1 MAEFMVLTPQLESL
15 YKELKRRIHRLQS
28 GGTVDSI
35 INVGADPGN
44 QIGASFQALKSLALR
59 YDKNNSLAKL
69 LWADRKR
76 EEQIVALF
84 LFDEQITQKQ
94 MLALLEH
101 CVNYEVAEYAGSQW
115 LVNRDNVN
123 AILQD
128 SLECENVMVQV
139 ALIAT
144 SARLL
149 MLHER
154 GLKSADSIAKQY
166 ILRSYGD
173 DYLEF
178 MAERYRFKYV

>member
-1 MAEFMVLTPQLESL
+1 MTEFMVLTPQLESL

-59 YDKNNSLAKL
+59 YDKNNALAKL
-69 LWADRKR
+69 LWADKKR

-84 LFDEQITQKQ
+84 LFDERIACVQI
-94 MLALLEH
+94 LSLLER

-115 LVNRDNVN
+115 LVNRDDINV
-123 AILQD
+123 ILQE
-128 SLECENVMVQV
+128 SVNCGNVMVQV
-139 ALIAT
+139 ALIAA

-154 GLKSADSIAKQY
+154 GLKNADSVAKQY

>member
-59 YDKNNSLAKL
+59 YDKNNALAKL

-84 LFDEQITQKQ
+84 LFDENITPKQIIS
-94 MLALLEH
+94 LLER

-115 LVNRDNVN
+115 LVNRYDVN

-128 SLECENVMVQV
+128 SLNCGNVMVQV
-139 ALIAT
+139 ALLAT
-144 SARLL
+144 AARLL

-154 GLKSADSIAKQY
+154 GLKSADPIAKQY
-166 ILRSYGD
+166 ILRSYCE
-173 DYLEF
+173 DYLEY